1 MAVLEA
7 VVEWLALADKEANE
21 TPYSLFYRRLSP
33 LAMSPVLSPA
43 SMSPDNSEPSTPHEE
58 QHGEGQ
64 LHHHHHHHQ
73 QQQHVESSHGG
84 GGGGGG
90 GGEKGQ
96 PTVVDLELSRNV
108 AAAEET
114 ADARL
119 RLLRS
124 PQHFTA
130 KFLIGWRRGRRRQ
143 SRRRR
148 RQGVLVERASITTGG
163 RLGVGVF
170 LSAGSDRYN
179 KC

>member
-1 MAVLEA
+1 MKGSCSSIIIIISSSTSKVPMAV
-7 VVEWLALADKEANE
+7 VV
-21 TPYSLFYRRLSP
+21 
-33 LAMSPVLSPA
+33 V
-43 SMSPDNSEPSTPHEE
+43 
-58 QHGEGQ
+58 
-64 LHHHHHHHQ
+64 
-73 QQQHVESSHGG
+73 VVVC
-84 GGGGGG
+84 

-108 AAAEET
+108 AAAEES
-114 ADARL
+114 ADDRL

>member
-43 SMSPDNSEPSTPHEE
+43 SMSPDNSEPSTLHEE

-64 LHHHHHHHQ
+64 LQQNHHHHQ
-73 QQQHVESSHGG
+73 QQHVESCHGD

-96 PTVVDLELSRNV
+96 PTVVDPELSRNV
-108 AAAEET
+108 TAAEET

-130 KFLIGWRRGRRRQ
+130 KFLIGWRRGRWRQ
-143 SRRRR
+143 SRQRR
-148 RQGVLVERASITTGG
+148 RQGVLVERASITTG

-179 KC
+179 KY

>member
-64 LHHHHHHHQ
+64 LQQHHHHQQ

-96 PTVVDLELSRNV
+96 PTVVDPELSRNV

-124 PQHFTA
+124 PQRFTA
-130 KFLIGWRRGRRRQ
+130 KFLKGWRRERRRR

-148 RQGVLVERASITTGG
+148 RQRNWA
-163 RLGVGVF
+163 F
-170 LSAGSDRYN
+170 
-179 KC
+179 

>member
-1 MAVLEA
+1 M
-7 VVEWLALADKEANE
+7 ALADKEANE

-64 LHHHHHHHQ
+64 LQQYHHHH

-90 GGEKGQ
+90 EKGQ
-96 PTVVDLELSRNV
+96 PTVVDPELSRNV

-124 PQHFTA
+124 PQRFTA

>member
-43 SMSPDNSEPSTPHEE
+43 SMSPDNSEPSTLHEE
-58 QHGEGQ
+58 QNGEGQ
-64 LHHHHHHHQ
+64 LQQNHHHH

-90 GGEKGQ
+90 GEKGQ
-96 PTVVDLELSRNV
+96 PTVVDPELSRNV
-108 AAAEET
+108 AAAEES

-119 RLLRS
+119 RLLRN
-124 PQHFTA
+124 PQRFTA
-130 KFLIGWRRGRRRQ
+130 KFLRGWRRGRRRR

-148 RQGVLVERASITTGG
+148 RQRNWA
-163 RLGVGVF
+163 F
-170 LSAGSDRYN
+170 
-179 KC
+179 